1 MSFIKNKLKKFKKFR
16 SISPCVKIKN
26 QNEFCSREIHDP
38 LFECCCEESLFS
50 DDYCLT
56 DFDDFYGDLNIFAN
70 KKKKSKKKTKS
81 RTSFTP
87 VSQNFPKSHSELN
100 LFDLKLNEVITK
112 KKPSAKKKS
121 KKQKLNSQ
129 RDCVILSNSNINSF
143 RSLCDQLENTYIT
156 PKISKMF
163 SKIPEH
169 DKKIINRMAM
179 KRTQEVALIE
189 DARIARKFWHEEKAI
204 REELINEQNEE
215 FSNVIREKREREQKE
230 TEARLAH
237 LEKRQ
242 RFYEEK
248 IKSEINAKDY
258 RLYHRQKNLELK
270 REIEKCEK
278 RQEEFVKYN
287 LLALNHEEHQLEK
300 DLQKHILIDKLE
312 NRLSHA
318 ESIRDRLLQTY
329 RCRLQ
334 TDNQIEKCVHESNYD
349 DVKKLEN
356 FKIRQLKDEI
366 SIRDRKYKKFLD
378 KKNRVFDESRNQAKT
393 TAELRD
399 MVKRSISPE
408 NLSFRVPLTLSQGRI
423 IYERPISNMSFESHL
438 KLG

>member
-16 SISPCVKIKN
+16 SISPCVQIKN

-56 DFDDFYGDLNIFAN
+56 DFDDFYGDLNICAN
-70 KKKKSKKKTKS
+70 KKKKTKKKTKS

-87 VSQNFPKSHSELN
+87 VSLNFPKSHSELN
-100 LFDLKLNEVITK
+100 LFDLKLNEVIKK

-121 KKQKLNSQ
+121 KKLNSQ

-204 REELINEQNEE
+204 REELINEQNEQ

-248 IKSEINAKDY
+248 LRSEINAEDY

-287 LLALNHEEHQLEK
+287 LLALNHEEQQMEK
-300 DLQKHILIDKLE
+300 DLQKHILIDKLD

-318 ESIRDRLLQTY
+318 ESIRDRLLQAY
-329 RCRLQ
+329 RCRVQ

-349 DVKKLEN
+349 DVKKLES
-356 FKIRQLKDEI
+356 FKTRQLKDEI

-378 KKNRVFDESRNQAKT
+378 RKNRIFDESRNQAKT

-423 IYERPISNMSFESHL
+423 IYDRPISNMSFESHL

>member
-1 MSFIKNKLKKFKKFR
+1 MSFIKNKLKKIKKYR

-26 QNEFCSREIHDP
+26 PNEFCNREIHDP
-38 LFECCCEESLFS
+38 LFECCCDDSYYS
-50 DDYCLT
+50 DCYLT
-56 DFDDFYGDLNIFAN
+56 DFDDYCGDLNIYAD

-81 RTSFTP
+81 RASFSP
-87 VSQNFPKSHSELN
+87 VSQNFPKSYSELN
-100 LFDLKLNEVITK
+100 LFDLKLNEVIK
-112 KKPSAKKKS
+112 RKKPSAKKKF
-121 KKQKLNSQ
+121 KKQSLNSQ

-189 DARIARKFWHEEKAI
+189 DARIARKFWQEEKAI
-204 REELINEQNEE
+204 REELINEQNEQ
-215 FSNVIREKREREQKE
+215 FSNVIKEKREREQKE

-242 RFYEEK
+242 RFYAEK
-248 IKSEINAKDY
+248 LKSEINAKDH

-278 RQEEFVKYN
+278 RQEEFAKYN
-287 LLALNHEEHQLEK
+287 LLALNHEEQQLEK
-300 DLQKHILIDKLE
+300 DLQKNILIDKLE

-318 ESIRDRLLQTY
+318 ESIRDRLLQAY

-366 SIRDRKYKKFLD
+366 HIRDRKYKKFLD
-378 KKNRVFDESRNQAKT
+378 KKNRIFDESRNQAKN